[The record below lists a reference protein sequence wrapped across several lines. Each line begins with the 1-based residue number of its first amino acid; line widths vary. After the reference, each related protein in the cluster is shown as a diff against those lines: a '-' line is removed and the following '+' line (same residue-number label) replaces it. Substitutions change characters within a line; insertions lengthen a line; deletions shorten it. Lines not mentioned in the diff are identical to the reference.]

1 MLGLTR
7 ELPGVFVMSDRS
19 CLISLADRVELVL
32 VSFIWVVCWLVCGL
46 VGVFYMCLVCL
57 IGRCWLWVL
66 LLLM

>member
-7 ELPGVFVMSDRS
+7 ELPKVFVMSDRS

-46 VGVFYMCLVCL
+46 VGVFICV
-57 IGRCWLWVL
+57 WFV
-66 LLLM
+66 

>member
-7 ELPGVFVMSDRS
+7 ELPRVFVMSDRS

-46 VGVFYMCLVCL
+46 VGFLYVFGLFDWGVGFGPYCC
-57 IGRCWLWVL
+57 
-66 LLLM
+66 